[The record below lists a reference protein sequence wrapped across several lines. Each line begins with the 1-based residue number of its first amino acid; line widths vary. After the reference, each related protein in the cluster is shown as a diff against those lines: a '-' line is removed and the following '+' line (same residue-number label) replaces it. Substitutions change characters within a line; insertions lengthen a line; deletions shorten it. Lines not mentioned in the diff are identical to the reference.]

1 MNKTPKLM
9 NYSLMKD
16 LLSHHIAHTHEKSFI
31 SNELGM
37 VYGDPNVFMMVLSKS
52 QPPFSIDDYRLGIL
66 VHGEIRVSINLV
78 ERRLI
83 AGTLVFL
90 GPGSILS
97 PISFSENV
105 EIFGLALFADFPMP
119 FAVGQLPLAFN
130 GQVRDFQIKAEEHD
144 LITARHIIDTIWY
157 TVHQTNYN
165 RQTVT
170 SLVAA
175 LMHHY
180 DGLYHQQAELLQAS
194 QSREQTI
201 FDRFIYL
208 VNQYAKQEHQ
218 IRFYAEKMCLT
229 ERYLGTVIRQASG
242 TTAKEW
248 IDRALIE
255 HIKIELK
262 HSDKSIALISE
273 GLNFPNPAFFSKY
286 FKRETG
292 MTPGEYRQK
301 K

>member
-1 MNKTPKLM
+1 M
-9 NYSLMKD
+9 NYSRMRD
-16 LLSHHIAHTHEKSFI
+16 LLSPHIAQILEKTFI

-37 VYGDPNVFMMVLSKS
+37 VYGDPSAFLMVIKQS
-52 QPPFSIDDYRLGIL
+52 QPPFSIDDYRLGII
-66 VHGEIRVSINLV
+66 VRGEIRASINLV
-78 ERRLI
+78 ERHI
-83 AGTLVFL
+83 TAGTLVFL

-97 PISFSENV
+97 PISFSEDI
-105 EIFGLALFADFPMP
+105 EIYGIALFADFPMP
-119 FAVGQLPLAFN
+119 FATRQMPMAFN
-130 GQVRDFQIKAEEHD
+130 GQVRDFQIQAEEHD
-144 LITARHIIDTIWY
+144 IVIAHHIMDAIWPTIHK
-157 TVHQTNYN
+157 TDYN

-170 SLVAA
+170 SLVSA
-175 LMHHY
+175 LMYHY
-180 DGLYHQQAELLQAS
+180 DGLYRQHTELLQAS

-208 VNQYAKQEHQ
+208 VNQYATREHQ

>member
-9 NYSLMKD
+9 NYSRMKD
-16 LLSHHIAHTHEKSFI
+16 LLSPHIEEMREKTYI

-37 VYGDPNVFMMVLSKS
+37 VYGDPSGFLMVLKNS
-52 QPPFSIDDYRLGIL
+52 QPPFSIDDYRLGI
-66 VHGEIRVSINLV
+66 VVRGEIRASINLV
-78 ERRLI
+78 ERRI
-83 AGTLVFL
+83 TAGTLVFL

-97 PISFSENV
+97 PISFSEDI
-105 EIFGLALFADFPMP
+105 EIYGMTLFSDFPMP
-119 FAVGQLPLAFN
+119 QIPSIYN
-130 GQVRDFQIKAEEHD
+130 GQVRDFQLQVDEGDIG
-144 LITARHIIDTIWY
+144 TARHIFDTIWH
-157 TVHQTNYN
+157 TVHQQDYN

-170 SLVAA
+170 SLVSA

-180 DGLYHQQAELLQAS
+180 DGLYRQHKELLQAS

-201 FDRFIYL
+201 FDRFLYL
-208 VNQYAKQEHQ
+208 VNQYATREHQ

-248 IDRALIE
+248 IDRALMA

-262 HSDKSIALISE
+262 HSNKSIAQISE
-273 GLNFPNPAFFSKY
+273 ELNFPNPSFFSKY
-286 FKRETG
+286 FKRFTNQ
-292 MTPGEYRQK
+292 TPLEFK
-301 K
+301 MSS